1 MSIFEYTWLDDAEP
15 YPDKAAEHTMAHLKI
30 CLAEDDDVATY
41 LYDRYK
47 KELAN
52 DITVPL
58 VRVAEWLVGN
68 WFHIW
73 HEVGTTHG
81 ESRLGFASRH
91 DLSYAGNGFVLPR
104 IIFGPLGEDEIGV
117 KVQPWKY
124 RHAAVEF
131 LCDGEYT
138 MSRIA
143 LEKAFGSLIEDVIKR
158 LRQQETSYEFLET
171 EWQVIQSLDQEERE
185 FCQAAAMLGLD
196 PFNLDPETAGHIA
209 DIWNGSDPL
218 IRNDMMLCA
227 DVDSLDEVCGWVK
240 DSIEFANESASKSG
254 ADWSAVRNEVR
265 NHSQDQFKLPWTHGY
280 NDARAVREVL
290 GKRMDH
296 FPIEES
302 GVHAIWSE
310 EKESPS
316 PRIEGCVADD
326 SPSCIVVHKYGVG
339 KRFILARALG
349 DYIGREQFDGPVILN
364 RLNTP
369 RQARSRAFAAELLA
383 PSEWLRDKVG
393 NVQYVDSDIV
403 DELAGKLEVSS
414 LLVAHQLENH
424 GIAEVYSRSS
434 W

>member
-15 YPDKAAEHTMAHLKI
+15 YPDKVAEHTMANLKI
-30 CLAEDDDVATY
+30 CLAEDDVATY

-47 KELAN
+47 KEWAD

-58 VRVAEWLVGN
+58 IRVAEWLVGN
-68 WFHIW
+68 WFHLW
-73 HEVGTTHG
+73 HEVGTVHG

-104 IIFGPLGEDEIGV
+104 VIFDPLGEDEIEV
-117 KVQPWKY
+117 KAQPWKPK
-124 RHAAVEF
+124 HAPVEF
-131 LCDGEYT
+131 LSACEYT
-138 MSRIA
+138 MPRSA
-143 LEKAFGSLIEDVIKR
+143 LKQAFGSLIEDVIKR
-158 LRQQETSYEFLET
+158 LRQHKTSYEFLKT
-171 EWQVIQSLDQEERE
+171 EWQAIKSLGQEERE

-196 PFNLDPETAGHIA
+196 PFNLDSETAGHIA

-218 IRNDMMLCA
+218 IRNEMMLCA
-227 DVDSLDEVCGWVK
+227 DVNSLDEVCGWVK
-240 DSIEFANESASKSG
+240 DSIKFANESASKSG
-254 ADWSAVRNEVR
+254 NDWHAVRNEVR
-265 NHSQDQFKLPWTHGY
+265 NRSADQLTSPWKHGY
-280 NDARAVREVL
+280 NDAQAVREVL
-290 GKRMDH
+290 GKRMAH

-302 GVHAIWSE
+302 GSHAIWSE
-310 EKESPS
+310 EQESPS

-326 SPSCIVVHKYGVG
+326 SPSCIVVRKYGVG

-349 DYIGREQFDGPVILN
+349 DYIGREQSGPAILN
-364 RLNTP
+364 KLRTP

-403 DELAGKLEVSS
+403 DELAGELEVSS
-414 LLVAHQLENH
+414 LLVARQLENH
-424 GIAEVYSRSS
+424 RIAEVYSSSS